1 MNFFKKIDEA
11 ITGALEYMDK
21 KVDSISKSNYELN
34 VVGKILAVPFLLLI
48 VILFIPI
55 LISLISIIGL
65 GFAIILITIMFN
77 KKKKPCGDSEVKKE
91 ENVPPTH
98 VAFAPPTEKTRK
110 R

>member
-11 ITGALEYMDK
+11 ITGTLEYMDK

-34 VVGKILAVPFLLLI
+34 VVGKILAIPFILLI

-65 GFAIILITIMFN
+65 GFAIVLITIMFN
-77 KKKKPCGDSEVKKE
+77 KKKKPCSGSEVKKE
-91 ENVPPTH
+91 EDIIPT
-98 VAFAPPTEKTRK
+98 FASRTEKTRK